1 MPGTSIADTE
11 RRLALEWSA
20 PGEFSSPT
28 EVLIPAGANGTTF
41 AVEALDDSVVE
52 GLSRVLLTARMAGFA
67 PAEMEFKLDDNES
80 GNLRLSLPSSI
91 REGTIHMEE
100 PCWVSMPAA
109 VQHDTEV
116 ALVGFGRLH
125 PPARVIVP
133 AGAQSARFN
142 LRILNDRYN
151 NLPPMDDRFRATTSG
166 WPPAVASMA
175 VVDDDARGFTLQ
187 LPQRVLEGIPSTAKV
202 QFYAPFDRPVTLR
215 ITSSPSGLD
224 HPSQMTVPAG
234 TSLVDIPLSKAD
246 DLEASRNIGVQ
257 LLVQVDG
264 IDIQG
269 ASLGVID
276 NDSPAQSLSMVVD
289 PRGPKTRHRVG
300 DRHLWLLARCHR
312 WSGLR

>member
-1 MPGTSIADTE
+1 MPETSIADTE

-28 EVLIPAGANGTTF
+28 EVLIPAGATGTTF
-41 AVEALDDSVVE
+41 AVEALDDSVVD
-52 GLSRVLLTARMAGFA
+52 GRSRVLLTARMAGFA

-91 REGTIHMEE
+91 REGTIHMEQ

-125 PPARVIVP
+125 LPARVIVP

-151 NLPPMDDRFRATTSG
+151 NLPPMDDRIRATTSG

-202 QFYAPFDRPVTLR
+202 QFYAPFGCCDHREPRFGGRNLR
-215 ITSSPSGLD
+215 YVYERGWSRVL
-224 HPSQMTVPAG
+224 PA
-234 TSLVDIPLSKAD
+234 VAD
-246 DLEASRNIGVQ
+246 Q
-257 LLVQVDG
+257 
-264 IDIQG
+264 
-269 ASLGVID
+269 
-276 NDSPAQSLSMVVD
+276 PD
-289 PRGPKTRHRVG
+289 PRKLGTRDSFRS
-300 DRHLWLLARCHR
+300 RHGQAAHAASQGRTGSVEILPTAGQLM
-312 WSGLR
+312 SGFV